1 MISAQRVRKHLFGSA
16 LGPDLG
22 QHYLQVVTGRKSGE
36 RQVRKAPSAAER
48 LEQLRSEAAPSSG
61 VFGGA
66 AAAVAAGAQRVQ
78 HSFTHGW
85 AVGV

>member
-1 MISAQRVRKHLFGSA
+1 V
-16 LGPDLG
+16 P
-22 QHYLQVVTGRKSGE
+22 QVVTGRRSGE
-36 RQVRKAPSAAER
+36 RQLRKAPSAAER
-48 LEQLRSEAAPSSG
+48 LEQLRSEAAPASG

-85 AVGV
+85 ASQSLQATRGR